1 MNWNKILS
9 VFIVIFLVIN
19 LGLYG
24 VRSIRDQRSYTL
36 SNNRTRQLE
45 TMMKQ
50 KGVTMY
56 DYLPEFYPKAILEL
70 KSAEWKKEE
79 ILAKIFGGQDYRS
92 EITYQAALADSY
104 QNDRQQLAF
113 YTGDHSGTLYYKG
126 ENERYVPDSSAL
138 SALEAKALLFVR
150 DLVGDGKQFQVTNR
164 QVKGSEYL
172 LDINGVFRG
181 QIIFSSQ
188 FQVQIGEK
196 GISEAIGHF
205 YEPLEFDGAAQEIYA
220 FDEVMYYFMN
230 KMEEKG
236 KKNIIIKDADIG
248 YWILDSDTRQL
259 TIEATPVY
267 RLILE
272 DGSIYYIDA
281 YQNEFLNAE

>member
-9 VFIVIFLVIN
+9 VFIVLFLIIN
-19 LGLYG
+19 LGLYA

-36 SNNRTRQLE
+36 SSSRTQQLE
-45 TMMKQ
+45 NMMRQ

-70 KSAEWKKEE
+70 KAAEWKKEE
-79 ILAKIFGGQDYRS
+79 ILTKIFAGQENRS

-104 QNDRQQLAF
+104 QSDRQLLAF

-126 ENERYVPDSSAL
+126 ENARYVPDSAAL

-150 DLVGDGKQFQVTNR
+150 DLVGEGRQFQVTNR
-164 QVKGSEYL
+164 QMKGDEYL

-196 GISEAIGHF
+196 GISEAVGRF
-205 YEPLEFDGAAQEIYA
+205 YEPLEFDGAAQDIYA
-220 FDEVMYYFMN
+220 FDEVMYYFIN
-230 KMEEKG
+230 KMEEKD
-236 KKNIIIKDADIG
+236 KKK
-248 YWILDSDTRQL
+248 
-259 TIEATPVY
+259 
-267 RLILE
+267 
-272 DGSIYYIDA
+272 YYH
-281 YQNEFLNAE
+281 